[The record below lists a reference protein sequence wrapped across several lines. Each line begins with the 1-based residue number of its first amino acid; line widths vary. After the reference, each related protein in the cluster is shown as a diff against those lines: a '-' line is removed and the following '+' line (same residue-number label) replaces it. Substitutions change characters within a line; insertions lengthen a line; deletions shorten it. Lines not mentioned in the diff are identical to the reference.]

1 MKSTL
6 SNQVDSGEIA
16 RFEALA
22 SEWWD
27 VDGPMAPLHR
37 MNPVRL
43 DYIISRIRSHYG
55 NIEGLRILDV
65 GCGGGLVTEP
75 LARLGA
81 IVTGIDG
88 AGDLIKV
95 AQQRAKDQQLNLT
108 YENILTG
115 NLIAR
120 KKTFDVVLGLEII
133 EHVPDQPHFISDLAK
148 LVNKNGLIITSTL
161 NRTPQSFAFGIIAA
175 ERILNW
181 LPQGTHDWKKFVK
194 PSEMMQ
200 WADEAG
206 LDAKNV
212 TGVVYKPF
220 SQSFELDTRNVA
232 VNYLFTA
239 VKK

>member
-6 SNQVDSGEIA
+6 SNQVDSDEIA
-16 RFEALA
+16 RFEAIA

-43 DYIISRIRSHYG
+43 DYLLSRIRLHYG
-55 NIEGLRILDV
+55 KIEGLRILDV

-88 AGDLIKV
+88 AKDLIKV
-95 AQQRAKDQQLNLT
+95 AQQRAKDQQLNIA

-115 NLIAR
+115 DLITRR
-120 KKTFDVVLGLEII
+120 KSFDVVLGLEII

-148 LVNKNGLIITSTL
+148 LVNKNGLVITSTL

-206 LDAKNV
+206 LDAKDV
-212 TGVVYKPF
+212 TGVVYRPF
-220 SQSFELDTRNVA
+220 SQRFELDARNVA

-239 VKK
+239 VRK

>member
-6 SNQVDSGEIA
+6 SNQVDSDEIA

-22 SEWWD
+22 SAWWD
-27 VDGPMAPLHR
+27 MDGPMAPLHR

-43 DYIISRIRSHYG
+43 DYILSRICSHYD
-55 NIEGLRILDV
+55 NIKGLRVLDV

-95 AQQRAKDQQLNLT
+95 AQQRARDQQLDIA
-108 YENILTG
+108 YENSLTG
-115 NLIAR
+115 DLIAR
-120 KKTFDVVLGLEII
+120 KKTFDVVLGLEVI

-148 LVNKNGLIITSTL
+148 LTNKNGVVITSTL
-161 NRTPQSFAFGIIAA
+161 NRTPQSYAFGVLMA
-175 ERILNW
+175 EHVLRW
-181 LPQGTHDWKKFVK
+181 LPVGTHEWQKFVK

-200 WADEAG
+200 WANDAGFEAK
-206 LDAKNV
+206 DV
-212 TGVVYKPF
+212 TGIVYKPF
-220 SQSFELDTRNVA
+220 SKSFELDARNVA
-232 VNYLFTA
+232 VNYLFSA